1 MELEY
6 KIDYEDSEINQYIEK
21 AEDSCDIVTVR
32 LFQYQYCPFS
42 AEKATQDLIATY
54 GMTRIG
60 SSFSL
65 KVNHSLSW
73 DKILANLKSF
83 SKNHPLCLFF
93 LEQVPDE
100 YTRPQMLSRAYIYKG
115 KSQEVDAVVTVTFP
129 QFDPKHFQ

>member
-6 KIDYEDSEINQYIEK
+6 KIDYKDSEINQYIEK

-32 LFQYQYCPFS
+32 FLQYS
-42 AEKATQDLIATY
+42 SSTAEKVLQDLIATY
-54 GMTRIG
+54 GMTRIET
-60 SSFSL
+60 SFSL
-65 KVNHSLSW
+65 KINHSLSW
-73 DKILANLKSF
+73 DKIIDNLKSF